1 MKKLLLS
8 HFSRYP
14 KMQLTDMVKLICQS
28 EFAGGHIISNPED
41 SLKRIEEEC
50 AALKNGVTT
59 APAFE
64 DIGSGLCRIH
74 LAALSALGLSPA
86 AVNRLFVAT
95 ARNVQGSMEG
105 FSQKLRILRQ
115 SCEDGALPYT
125 PAGVDVFITKAK
137 SAKSSPLLRHSDT
150 YRAAYAPAYRVIK
163 TAYADFA
170 AAFARIDALLEIGKP
185 VTLAI
190 DGHSGSGKSTLAAL
204 LTEAYDCNVF
214 HMDDFFLPPVRKTP
228 ERLGEPGGNVDYERF
243 ANEVMTGLKSGG
255 AFSYRPYNCQTGDY
269 KNSVTI
275 LPKALNIVEGVYS
288 LHPLLADVY
297 DLKLFLKTDAET
309 QAARIRQRSGEAMFQ
324 RFISEWIPLENVYF
338 DKLKIEQ
345 SCDLVFGT

>member
-14 KMQLTDMVKLICQS
+14 KMQLTDMIKLICQS

-74 LAALSALGLSPA
+74 LAALGALGLSPA

-115 SCEDGALPYT
+115 CCEDGALPYT
-125 PAGVDVFITKAK
+125 PAGVDIFINKAR
-137 SAKSSPLLRHSDT
+137 SAKNSPLLRHSDV
-150 YRAAYAPAYRVIK
+150 YRAVYAPAYRVIK
-163 TAYADFA
+163 SAYAEFIDA
-170 AAFARIDALLEIGKP
+170 ISRIDALLESGKP
-185 VTLAI
+185 VTVAI
-190 DGHSGSGKSTLAAL
+190 DGSSGSGKSTLAAL
-204 LTEAYDCNVF
+204 LTEAYDCNVI
-214 HMDDFFLPPVRKTP
+214 HMDDFFLPPARKTS
-228 ERLGEPGGNVDYERF
+228 ERLAQPGGNVDYERI
-243 ANEVMTGLKSGG
+243 ADEVAAELKSGG
-255 AFSYRPYNCQTGDY
+255 AFSYRPYNCHTGEF
-269 KNSVTI
+269 KEAVSVSS
-275 LPKALNIVEGVYS
+275 KALTIVEGVYS
-288 LHPLLADVY
+288 LHPSLAGLY

-309 QAARIRQRSGEAMFQ
+309 QAARIRQRSGEAMLQ
-324 RFISEWIPLENVYF
+324 RFIHEWIPLENVYF

-345 SCDLVFGT
+345 SCDIAFDT